1 MINDEFLSI
10 SPTWDHTYQFNPNY
24 NFNTIRRL
32 LMNQSEQI
40 NELATALAK
49 CQGEITPA
57 LKDSNNP
64 FFKSKYAD
72 LNAVW
77 SVCREPLSRHGLC
90 VIQTIDKAKDGEPIL
105 ITTLA
110 HSSGQWIKSVSPI
123 PVKEEIGG
131 KIDPNKKAYKNDPQ
145 ALGSSITYMRR
156 YNLSSIVG
164 ISTDEDDDGEKAMNP
179 NGKESKESKERPKA
193 VALPCITTKES
204 KERPKAVALPCITT
218 EECTKITELAD
229 SCDPEYIKKIRTYLD
244 SQGIKTFA
252 EIKLDMY
259 NKILNGMIKNTEVF
273 SRS

>member
-1 MINDEFLSI
+1 
-10 SPTWDHTYQFNPNY
+10 
-24 NFNTIRRL
+24 
-32 LMNQSEQI
+32 MNQSENI

-90 VIQTIDKAKDGEPIL
+90 VIQTIDMGEGGEPIL

-110 HSSGQWIKSVSPI
+110 HSSGQWIKSFSPV
-123 PVKEEIGG
+123 PVKEEIVKIDPNKKEEIG
-131 KIDPNKKAYKNDPQ
+131 KIGPNKKAYKNDPQ

-164 ISTDEDDDGEKAMNP
+164 ISTDEDDDGEKAMNR
-179 NGKESKESKERPKA
+179 NAKDTKDSKEKPK
-193 VALPCITTKES
+193 VPDLPVISLEES
-204 KERPKAVALPCITT
+204 NKLK
-218 EECTKITELAD
+218 ELAD
-229 SCDPEYIKKIRTYLD
+229 SCDPEYLSKLMGYL
-244 SQGIKTFA
+244 SQQGVKAFA
-252 EIKLDMY
+252 EVKLDMY
-259 NKILNGMIKNTEVF
+259 NKILNGMIKNAELF
-273 SRS
+273 SGK